1 MSELDKH
8 ISDAM
13 HRIER
18 LYYET
23 DGKCYL
29 SFSGGKDST
38 IVLAVIKLCE
48 EIGTIPKNAIPAV
61 FCDTKIELDVT
72 VDFVHWVKDNW
83 YNNVQIIKTEK
94 SFAQVIKEYGKP
106 FRSKM
111 KSHHISAYQKNPD
124 SKTSKYLYDDTVGKS
139 KKIRLSNKDF
149 HILHSS
155 FPIKISNKC
164 CDVMKKKPFAK
175 YEKDNEIAG
184 YFSGMRM
191 LEGGQRQLVFEK
203 RIESGDKRPCTHV
216 SGGVTSVSPIFDWTD
231 DTCGEF
237 IQKYSIPL
245 SRAYTEY
252 GEERTGCFLCPYG
265 LDVDKRLEVLHAY
278 EPNHYKAALY
288 FLKDVYI
295 AQGVELP
302 FDDDYMKEYKEKWI
316 EYEQMRYEMLKK
328 YRPDCMICKKYEKEH
343 GQPAQKKLF

>member
-1 MSELDKH
+1 
-8 ISDAM
+8 M

-48 EIGTIPKNAIPAV
+48 DIGTIPNGAIPAV
-61 FCDTKIELDVT
+61 FCDTKIELTAT

-83 YNNVQIIKTEK
+83 YNNVELIKTEK
-94 SFAQVIKEYGKP
+94 SFAQVLKEYGKP

-124 SKTSKYLYDDTVGKS
+124 SKTAKYLYDDTVCKS
-139 KKIRLSNKDF
+139 TKIRLSNKDF

-164 CDVMKKKPFAK
+164 CDIMKKKPFAK
-175 YEKDNEIAG
+175 YAKDNEITG

-203 RIESGDKRPCTHV
+203 RLDSGDKRPCTHV
-216 SGGVTSVSPIFDWTD
+216 SGGITSVSPIFDWAD
-231 DTCGEF
+231 DICEEF
-237 IQKYSIPL
+237 IQKYNVPL

-252 GEERTGCFLCPYG
+252 GQHRTGCFLCPYG
-265 LDVDKRLEVLHAY
+265 LNVDKNLESLYTY
-278 EPNHYKAALY
+278 ELNHYKAALY

-302 FDDDYMKEYKEKWI
+302 FDEEYMKEYKEQWV
-316 EYEQMRYEMLKK
+316 EYEKMQYEMLKK
-328 YRPDCMICKKYEKEH
+328 YRPDCMICKKYEKEY